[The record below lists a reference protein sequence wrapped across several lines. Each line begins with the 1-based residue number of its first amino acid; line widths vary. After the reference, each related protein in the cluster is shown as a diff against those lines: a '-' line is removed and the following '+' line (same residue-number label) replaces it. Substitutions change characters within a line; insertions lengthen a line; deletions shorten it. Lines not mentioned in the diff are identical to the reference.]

1 MVGYGL
7 TMTESVRDHSTEA
20 VAHALGRT
28 WRFIDLLH
36 NASARELAVVAATV
50 ALVWLPPVLLSAF
63 RGWTV
68 FRSFLTDCASQS
80 RFLIILPVLMLA
92 APMVSVRLTMV
103 VHQLREFVPPG
114 QVSKFQL
121 GWSSFERLSN
131 SRIVQV
137 AIVLLTYAVVLWL
150 IGYLNPHGVEVVS
163 WWRGDGGG
171 FAWFSPAGTWAA
183 FVSYPILVYFTTI
196 WLWRQLIWTRF
207 MLSMAHMDLRL
218 IAAHPDTL
226 GGIGFIGSALRGQ
239 RPFAFCM
246 GVALAG
252 AVANRIV
259 HGGQRITSFG
269 PVAAVLA
276 AAVLL
281 VCVAPYSA
289 FMPALVQVRRRGILT
304 YGSLARAAGQQFEDK
319 WLLPTEHDNLLAA
332 SDFESINN
340 LYGVV
345 GNINNIQVIPVS
357 RIDLYVLLATAFVPA
372 LPVVLGSIP
381 LETVARALVKM
392 LI

>member
-1 MVGYGL
+1 
-7 TMTESVRDHSTEA
+7 MTESVRDHSTEA
-20 VAHALGRT
+20 IAHSLGKR

-36 NASARELAVVAATV
+36 NASARELAVVTAVV
-50 ALVWLPPVLLSAF
+50 ALVWLPPALLSTF
-63 RGWTV
+63 RGWDV
-68 FRSFLTDCASQS
+68 FHSFLTDCASQS

-92 APMVSVRLTMV
+92 APMASVRLTMV
-103 VHQLREFVPPG
+103 ARQLQEFVPAG
-114 QVSKFQL
+114 KVSKFQL

-137 AIVLLTYAVVLWL
+137 TIVLLTYGVIIWL
-150 IGYLNPHGVEVVS
+150 IGYLNPHGVEVIS

-183 FVSYPILVYFTTI
+183 FVSYPVLVYFTVI

-218 IAAHPDTL
+218 IAAHPDTF

-239 RPFAFCM
+239 RPFAFCI
-246 GVALAG
+246 GVVLAG
-252 AVANRIV
+252 AVGNRIV
-259 HGGQRITSFG
+259 HGGQKLSSFG

-281 VCVAPYSA
+281 ICVAPYSA
-289 FMPALVQVRRRGILT
+289 FSPVLVQVRRRGILS
-304 YGSLARAAGQQFEDK
+304 YGSLARAAGQQFEDR
-319 WLLPTEHDNLLAA
+319 WLHPNEHDNLLAA
-332 SDFESINN
+332 SDFEPINN

-345 GNINNIQVIPVS
+345 GNINNIQVFPVS
-357 RIDLYVLLATAFVPA
+357 RIDLYALLMIAFVPA
-372 LPVVLGSIP
+372 IPVVLGSIP
-381 LETVARALVKM
+381 LETVAQALVKM

>member
-1 MVGYGL
+1 
-7 TMTESVRDHSTEA
+7 MTESVRDHSTEA
-20 VAHALGRT
+20 VAHSLGRT

-36 NASARELAVVAATV
+36 SASARELAIVAATV

-63 RGWTV
+63 RGWDV

-103 VHQLREFVPPG
+103 VRQLQEFVPPG

-131 SRIVQV
+131 SRIIQV
-137 AIVLLTYAVVLWL
+137 IIVLLTYAAVLWL

-171 FAWFSPAGTWAA
+171 FAWISPAGTWAA
-183 FVSYPILVYFTTI
+183 FVSYPVLVYFVVI

-218 IAAHPDTL
+218 IAAHPDTF
-226 GGIGFIGSALRGQ
+226 GGIGFIGAALRGQ

-259 HGGQRITSFG
+259 HGGQRLSSFG

-289 FMPALVQVRRRGILT
+289 FMPVLVQVRRRGILS

-319 WLLPTEHDNLLAA
+319 WLHPTEPANFLAA
-332 SDFESINN
+332 SDFEPINN

-345 GNINNIQVIPVS
+345 GNINNIQVFPVS

-372 LPVVLGSIP
+372 IPVVLGSIP

>member
-1 MVGYGL
+1 
-7 TMTESVRDHSTEA
+7 MTESVRDHSTEA
-20 VAHALGRT
+20 GAHSLGKT

-36 NASARELAVVAATV
+36 NASARELAVVTAVV
-50 ALVWLPPVLLSAF
+50 ALVWLPPALLSTF
-63 RGWTV
+63 RGWDV
-68 FRSFLTDCASQS
+68 FHSFLTDCASQS
-80 RFLIILPVLMLA
+80 RFLIILPVLMLG
-92 APMVSVRLTMV
+92 APMASVRLEMV
-103 VHQLREFVPPG
+103 VRQLQEFVPPG
-114 QVSKFQL
+114 KVSKFQL
-121 GWSSFERLSN
+121 GWSSFARLSN

-137 AIVLLTYAVVLWL
+137 TIVLLTYALIIWL
-150 IGYLNPHGVEVVS
+150 IGYLNPHGVEVNS

-183 FVSYPILVYFTTI
+183 FISYPVLVYFTVI

-239 RPFAFCM
+239 RPFAFCI

-259 HGGQRITSFG
+259 HGGQKLSSFG

-289 FMPALVQVRRRGILT
+289 FSPVLVQVRRRGILS

-319 WLLPTEHDNLLAA
+319 WLHPNEQDNLLAA
-332 SDFESINN
+332 SDFEPINN

-345 GNINNIQVIPVS
+345 GNVNNIQVFPVS
-357 RIDLYVLLATAFVPA
+357 RIDLYVLLMIAFVPA
-372 LPVVLGSIP
+372 IPIVLGSIP
-381 LETVARALVKM
+381 LETVAQALVKM